1 MERISALPEVYFSAG
16 DMVLGKKTTIM
27 EDLTASGAVQCG
39 YYFGPNSPHNYG
51 KDLAALTAGV
61 VSSQEEIL
69 AQVATLAAEMHGA
82 NWGDVSSFERMPW
95 LKSAAWYRGEGRQA
109 WDGGQAYTRQL
120 WAKVREGDVCSGWDP
135 ILIALIDSSV
145 DKGTS
150 WEAFQASLKKEPC
163 TLIHSDFHPANLMI
177 RTRRPVALGVCDY
190 ALDEQ
195 SSEEGDA
202 EALEEDAKDEALVLK
217 MQARAA
223 AAEQLRTSGAVPLS
237 ASRGSSDSDNEL
249 VVLDFELVGLG
260 SGAQDL
266 GQFLISHSS
275 PADRERTELPFLQ
288 QYHAALTTVLA
299 AKGLDVTR
307 EYPFD
312 ALLRDY
318 ALHGAGKWI
327 WLLIVMSDMDACK
340 PIMPYFHAQVHSHT
354 LCLSVCLSVCLPN
367 SLK

>member
-1 MERISALPEVYFSAG
+1 MERMSALPEVYFSAG

-27 EDLTASGAVQCG
+27 EDLSASGAVQCG

-61 VSSQEEIL
+61 ASSQEEIL
-69 AQVATLAAEMHGA
+69 AQVATLAAEMHGE
-82 NWGDVSSFERMPW
+82 NWGDVGSFESLPW
-95 LKSAAWYRGEGRQA
+95 LKSAAWYHGEGRQA
-109 WDGGQAYTRQL
+109 WDGGQAYTRQV
-120 WAKVREGDVCSGWDP
+120 WAKVRDGDVCSGWDP
-135 ILIALIDSSV
+135 ELRALIDSSI
-145 DKGTS
+145 DKGKS
-150 WEAFQASLKKEPC
+150 WEGFQASLKEEPC

-177 RTRRPVALGVCDY
+177 RTRRPVALSVRDY
-190 ALDEQ
+190 AMDEQ
-195 SSEEGDA
+195 SSEEGDT
-202 EALEEDAKDEALVLK
+202 EAIEEDAKDEAFVLK

-223 AAEQLRTSGAVPLS
+223 AAEQLRASGTLP
-237 ASRGSSDSDNEL
+237 ASKGNSDNEL

-299 AKGLDVTR
+299 TKGVDTAV

-312 ALLRDY
+312 TLLRDY

-327 WLLIVMSDMDACK
+327 WLLVVMSDMESCK
-340 PIMPYFHAQVHSHT
+340 PIMPYFHAQVHTHS
-354 LCLSVCLSVCLPN
+354 LYVCLSVYLPA
-367 SLK
+367 SLVP